1 MHISRDIKIPQS
13 SCHVSWFRQMNSILK
28 KKSQELQLPW
38 KIENVSWIRTT
49 LFKSWMIEGKISVVF
64 LTSWE
69 QTCLKAHKALWFVN
83 GYFPAQSKPNRSSC
97 WKFDAIQV
105 LKKQTETFFFLH
117 VWLSGFFSP
126 HFFSWKKSLMLY
138 MSFSFW
144 LLGVESSDFSHAET
158 ETTVCNAKRIH
169 KTTTI

>member
-49 LFKSWMIEGKISVVF
+49 LFKPWMIEGQISVVF

-97 WKFDAIQV
+97 RKFDAIHV
-105 LKKQTETFFFLH
+105 LKKQTEF
-117 VWLSGFFSP
+117 
-126 HFFSWKKSLMLY
+126 
-138 MSFSFW
+138 SFS
-144 LLGVESSDFSHAET
+144 SRSDCLSFCLHISFLEIKPYGFGSIIRDMEAEWRPKIIIYFIS
-158 ETTVCNAKRIH
+158 VNLW
-169 KTTTI
+169 